1 MVSRR
6 RVVQNLL
13 CSGLHLHRHFPKHLL
28 DRIEHAIAA
37 SEVEH
42 RGEIRF
48 AVETAL
54 DIGPLLRGQ
63 TARNRAIDV
72 FARLRVW
79 DTEQNNGVLIYLLLA
94 ERDIEIVADR
104 GIADKVPP
112 HEWEA
117 ICRAMEQHLREERFA
132 VGILAGIEA
141 VSALLTQHF
150 PSTGADRNELPNQPV
165 VL

>member
-1 MVSRR
+1 MVKLAW

-13 CSGLHLHRHFPKHLL
+13 CSGLHLHRHFPQAPI

-117 ICRAMEQHLREERFA
+117 IRRAMSNTCAKKSSA
-132 VGILAGIEA
+132 VGHPGRYRSGQRLVDPAFSVHWRGSQRTA
-141 VSALLTQHF
+141 
-150 PSTGADRNELPNQPV
+150 
-165 VL
+165 